1 MKAENRRRIAP
12 SLPASDP
19 CPQPSNGAGASN
31 FVTVNAV
38 YHRAYLPNGADGT
51 LTIINTDTDT
61 VDKTVTV
68 GTDVQVRGHVREKYG
83 VMISGG
89 QGAGNLVRIGH
100 MGPTAR
106 GLHPVV
112 GVAALGRSLADLG
125 AQVQIGDGVE
135 AALEVLAGAAAPV
148 T

>member
-1 MKAENRRRIAP
+1 ACDQLLEEGLDATLERPEPAARACRAGIRAMGLELWPRTEEIA
-12 SLPASDP
+12 AA
-19 CPQPSNGAGASN
+19 C
-31 FVTVNAV
+31 VTAITV
-38 YHRAYLPNGADGT
+38 PDG
-51 LTIINTDTDT
+51 LTDI
-61 VDKTVTV
+61 
-68 GTDVQVRGHVREKYG
+68 QVRGHVREKYG

-125 AQVQIGDGVE
+125 IQVQIGEGVE
-135 AALEVLAGAAAPV
+135 AAHEVLARDAATVA
-148 T
+148 

>member
-1 MKAENRRRIAP
+1 
-12 SLPASDP
+12 
-19 CPQPSNGAGASN
+19 
-31 FVTVNAV
+31 
-38 YHRAYLPNGADGT
+38 
-51 LTIINTDTDT
+51 
-61 VDKTVTV
+61 
-68 GTDVQVRGHVREKYG
+68 VRGHVREKYG

-125 AQVQIGDGVE
+125 VQAQIGDGVE
-135 AALEVLAGAAAPV
+135 AALEVLAREAAPV
-148 T
+148 A